1 MAIVSEWRSHAA
13 TSPNRSIGRRIGDNE
28 FTAEIV
34 GVVGDVRPYSLRD
47 SPVAMVYFPIR
58 QWPSEPRNL
67 AVHVTGDVSGAVSS
81 VRAALERAEPG
92 LVLDT
97 VTTMAQQ
104 LERNVLRE
112 RLVTYLAAA
121 FAALSLLLG
130 CVGCTRCIRI
140 RSLAARRSLA
150 CGWRSGASPRDLRQA
165 VFGDTL
171 RVTVAG
177 TGAGLIAAF
186 WASGFPRA
194 LLFEVSSFDPVVA
207 ILFRRV
213 VDRHDPRG
221 QLPSCSAC
229 RADRSAGC
237 AAAGIEHS

>member
-1 MAIVSEWRSHAA
+1 M
-13 TSPNRSIGRRIGDNE
+13 
-28 FTAEIV
+28 
-34 GVVGDVRPYSLRD
+34 
-47 SPVAMVYFPIR
+47 
-58 QWPSEPRNL
+58 
-67 AVHVTGDVSGAVSS
+67 SS

-104 LERNVLRE
+104 VERNVLRE

-130 CVGCTRCIRI
+130 CVGMYGVLWY
-140 RSLAARRSLA
+140 SVARRAQEFGVRLA
-150 CGWRSGASPRDLRQA
+150 LGASPRDLRQA
-165 VFGDTL
+165 VFGDAL

-186 WASGFPRA
+186 WASGFLRA

-207 ILFRRV
+207 ILSAALLIGTTLAASYLPARRAA
-213 VDRHDPRG
+213 RIDPLVALR
-221 QLPSCSAC
+221 Q
-229 RADRSAGC
+229 
-237 AAAGIEHS
+237 E